1 MDNAALTNLLA
12 RLTGQ
17 ARRAIVKAYREA
29 QSNHDDYVGT
39 EHLLVGLLHEPD
51 TGAILLLRLLNTDP
65 ERMQKQ
71 IRVLLQGREPGG
83 ETARLPLTPR
93 AKRVLLLSAE
103 EADRAGQAHVGT
115 EHLLIGLSRED
126 ESLAHFLLAEMAVT
140 ADQLRAGL
148 ARLPPSENRDQ
159 LVQAPTPLGGAL
171 VRADPNLDELQRLLL
186 DNDSIAAGQPQPA
199 LPPPAPASGWTR
211 VSGWSEQYENLRR
224 QLRGTQVLLGLFIG
238 TTVGATLGT
247 WKMVL
252 CMLAGVVAGV
262 LRRSWLGALGGAW
275 AGLGIARAVC
285 PGQLTEAL
293 LLILIGIL
301 AGMFVGD
308 GPGQL
313 LAGYRGEEPKPSNE
327 TREGES

>member
-17 ARRAIVKAYREA
+17 ARRAIVKAYHEA

-51 TGAILLLRLLNTDP
+51 TGAILLLRLLNSDP

-93 AKRVLLLSAE
+93 AKRVLVLAAE

-140 ADQLRAGL
+140 ADQLRSGL

-159 LVQAPTPLGGAL
+159 LVQSATPLGAAM
-171 VRADPNLDELQRLLL
+171 VRADPNLDEVQRLLL
-186 DNDSIAAGQPQPA
+186 DNDGIAAGPPEA
-199 LPPPAPASGWTR
+199 APPAPASGWTR

-238 TTVGATLGT
+238 TAVGATLGT

-252 CMLAGVVAGV
+252 CMFAGVVAGV

-293 LLILIGIL
+293 LLILVGIL

-313 LAGYRGEEPKPSNE
+313 LAGYRGDEAKQSKE
-327 TREGES
+327 THDVDS

>member
-1 MDNAALTNLLA
+1 MDNAALTNIFA

-17 ARRAIVKAYREA
+17 SRRALVKAYREA
-29 QSNHDDYVGT
+29 QANHDDYVGT
-39 EHLLVGLLHEPD
+39 EHLLIGLLHEPD

-65 ERMQKQ
+65 ERMQRQ

-83 ETARLPLTPR
+83 DMQRLPLTPR
-93 AKRVLLLSAE
+93 AKRVLALAAE
-103 EADRAGQAHVGT
+103 EADRANQPHVGS

-140 ADQLRAGL
+140 TDQLRSGL

-159 LVQAPTPLGGAL
+159 LVQAPARLGAPAL
-171 VRADPNLDELQRLLL
+171 QADPNLDEVQRLLL
-186 DNDSIAAGQPQPA
+186 NDVG
-199 LPPPAPASGWTR
+199 APGSRPEATASERASGWTR
-211 VSGWSEQYENLRR
+211 VSGWTAQYENLRR
-224 QLRGTQVLLGLFIG
+224 QLRGTQLLLGLFIG
-238 TTVGATLGT
+238 TAVGATMGT

-252 CMLAGVVAGV
+252 CMIAGVIAGA

-275 AGLGIARAVC
+275 AGMGIARAVC

-293 LLILIGIL
+293 LLILVGIL

-313 LAGYRGEEPKPSNE
+313 LAGYRGDQPPRPNEPSDGE
-327 TREGES
+327 T

>member
-93 AKRVLLLSAE
+93 AKRVLVLAAE

-140 ADQLRAGL
+140 ADQLRSGL

-159 LVQAPTPLGGAL
+159 LVQSATPLGAVM
-171 VRADPNLDELQRLLL
+171 VRADPNLDEVQRLLL
-186 DNDSIAAGQPQPA
+186 DNDSIAAGHPEA
-199 LPPPAPASGWTR
+199 APPAPASGWTR

-238 TTVGATLGT
+238 TAVGATMGT

-252 CMLAGVVAGV
+252 CMFAGVVAGV

-275 AGLGIARAVC
+275 AGLGIARSVC

-293 LLILIGIL
+293 LLILVGIL

-313 LAGYRGEEPKPSNE
+313 LAGYRGDE
-327 TREGES
+327 TKQSKETHDVDS

>member
-93 AKRVLLLSAE
+93 AKRVLVLAAE
-103 EADRAGQAHVGT
+103 EADRAGQPHVGT

-159 LVQAPTPLGGAL
+159 LVQAPTPLGAAL
-171 VRADPNLDELQRLLL
+171 VRADPNLDEVQRLLL
-186 DNDSIAAGQPQPA
+186 DNEGIAAGHTEA
-199 LPPPAPASGWTR
+199 APPAERASGWTR
-211 VSGWSEQYENLRR
+211 VSGWSEQHENLRR

-238 TTVGATLGT
+238 TVVGATLGT

-313 LAGYRGEEPKPSNE
+313 LSGYRSDVPKQSNE
-327 TREGES
+327 THEVDS

>member
-93 AKRVLLLSAE
+93 AKRVLGLAAE

-115 EHLLIGLSRED
+115 EHFLIGLSRED
-126 ESLAHFLLAEMAVT
+126 ESLAHFLLAEMAIT

-159 LVQAPTPLGGAL
+159 LVQAATPLGAAM
-171 VRADPNLDELQRLLL
+171 VRADPNLDEVQRLLL
-186 DNDSIAAGQPQPA
+186 DNEGIAAGRPETAAPQS
-199 LPPPAPASGWTR
+199 ASGWTR
-211 VSGWSEQYENLRR
+211 VSGWTEQYENLRR

-238 TTVGATLGT
+238 TAVGATMGT

-252 CMLAGVVAGV
+252 CMFAGVVAGV

-293 LLILIGIL
+293 LLILVGIL

-308 GPGQL
+308 GPAHL
-313 LAGYRGEEPKPSNE
+313 LAGYRGDQPPRPNE
-327 TREGES
+327 SSDAET